1 MKYFEIQDSPE
12 LKYAPQLKNWYGKFD
27 VRNIRIDSFPKL
39 PDMQLFTIESSKNTI
54 FTDLILFP
62 FLLVSPMVQEVIKIY
77 RECCFF
83 RKIVLLDQE
92 NQESRVF
99 FLPVLDETNAIQIQ
113 RIQYKNGKR
122 NLEMPEIQ
130 GERIELDRN
139 LFWVRDSKKRHII
152 LSLDMA
158 ESLIRRNIMGLGL
171 CEVELYNK
179 L

>member
-62 FLLVSPMVQEVIKIY
+62 FLLVSPMVQEVIKMY

-92 NQESRVF
+92 NQESRLYY
-99 FLPVLDETNAIQIQ
+99 LPVLDETNAIQIQ
-113 RIQYKNGKR
+113 RIQYKMVKETWICLKFKEKGLNLTGIFFGLEILKNGISFCHWIWQR
-122 NLEMPEIQ
+122 
-130 GERIELDRN
+130 
-139 LFWVRDSKKRHII
+139 V
-152 LSLDMA
+152 
-158 ESLIRRNIMGLGL
+158 
-171 CEVELYNK
+171 
-179 L
+179 

>member
-1 MKYFEIQDSPE
+1 MRLITYILESVLQYAKQMGYTNIV
-12 LKYAPQLKNWYGKFD
+12 YAPISKPRLSQKN
-27 VRNIRIDSFPKL
+27 
-39 PDMQLFTIESSKNTI
+39 MQLFTIESSEKTM
-54 FTDLILFP
+54 FTDLVLFP
-62 FLLVSPMVQEVIKIY
+62 FLFVSPMVQEVIKMY

-83 RKIVLLDQE
+83 RKIILLDQE
-92 NQESRVF
+92 KQESRLYY
-99 FLPVLDETNAIQIQ
+99 LPVLDETNAIQIQ

-122 NLEMPEIQ
+122 NLDMPEIQ

>member
-1 MKYFEIQDSPE
+1 
-12 LKYAPQLKNWYGKFD
+12 
-27 VRNIRIDSFPKL
+27 
-39 PDMQLFTIESSKNTI
+39 
-54 FTDLILFP
+54 
-62 FLLVSPMVQEVIKIY
+62 
-77 RECCFF
+77 
-83 RKIVLLDQE
+83 
-92 NQESRVF
+92 
-99 FLPVLDETNAIQIQ
+99 
-113 RIQYKNGKR
+113 
-122 NLEMPEIQ
+122 MPEIQ

>member
-1 MKYFEIQDSPE
+1 M
-12 LKYAPQLKNWYGKFD
+12 
-27 VRNIRIDSFPKL
+27 
-39 PDMQLFTIESSKNTI
+39 
-54 FTDLILFP
+54 
-62 FLLVSPMVQEVIKIY
+62 Y

-92 NQESRVF
+92 NQESRLYY
-99 FLPVLDETNAIQIQ
+99 LPVLDETNAIQIQ

-122 NLEMPEIQ
+122 NLDMPEIQ